1 MYCFTYYML
10 HAVITHDAVIGF
22 NTFFFWLFEYYAHI
36 FTCTPTPT

>member
-22 NTFFFWLFEYYAHI
+22 NKLNANDSI
-36 FTCTPTPT
+36 K